1 MMVEAAEREMST
13 IRAMILLIGLA
24 VLAVSSVA
32 PAEEVAPGI
41 TFTSYDA
48 PGPNRV
54 HIVAVDR
61 LRSEYKLKVGWPQKQ
76 RNYTARQTVST
87 IASLYDAP
95 PAHDVVAAVNA
106 SFFGTVPSITGA
118 AASDGEMLDQ
128 PDSNYETFL
137 FGPTR
142 LPIIRPDIG
151 HVTGKLTFADGSST
165 TLHSYNKARDAD
177 TIVAYTPQWAPTT
190 GTIDEGVEVILV
202 DVSYPMRSDKAVS
215 GVVAAIETG
224 AASVNNAIPAGGM
237 VLSATGTPATTIAG
251 KVLAGDRLTM
261 FFDTSDGRWNN
272 ADMAIT
278 GIGWLLDNGT
288 ANSANWANYSYSTQ
302 RHPRTVLAWNNE
314 NLYLMVC
321 DGRCNG
327 IVGMTFQ
334 EMAEFLIGTL
344 GATDAVNLDGGG
356 SSTMWVNGQVRNLP
370 SDNCGT
376 ERAVGNAIL
385 LVRQDTSTVYPLS
398 DPFAS
403 IGRLAGWD
411 DKFTFNGIQAFSPA
425 SPGGDGY
432 VIQVQDPAGGVETV
446 RRGDFGDTDYAVQ
459 ADVYCEYRS
468 GVAGN
473 GFERYCIFAR
483 DNGMGALGLNSSYG
497 SGNCYALTYDSNNGR
512 VRAAKY
518 VNGTISD
525 FQQSS
530 PVYMASTAWRNFRI
544 ECLGSRIRYLVDDS
558 LLADVIDTT
567 HVRGYFGIG
576 YHEFFA
582 TDSNMHGTRA
592 DNFSAVR
599 LASPDKA
606 TNPEPADLM
615 TDVPLVSTLSW
626 TAGAGAVSHDVHFG
640 TTSPGIFQGN
650 QTTTIFE
657 PGPLQL
663 GQTYY
668 WRIDEVNAYGTTA
681 GDTWSFTARR
691 YKGDFDN
698 DGDLDQMD
706 FGLMQA
712 CLSGASIPQLDAA
725 CQPAGFDGD
734 SDVDRDDIARFLNC
748 LSGPQTPLNPDCLDR

>member
-1 MMVEAAEREMST
+1 MMVLAVGRNMSA

-24 VLAVSSVA
+24 VLAVGSVA

-54 HIVAVDR
+54 HIVTVDR

-142 LPIIRPDIG
+142 LPMIRADIG
-151 HVTGKLTFADGSST
+151 HVNGKLTFADGSST

-190 GTIDEGVEVILV
+190 GTIDEGVEVMLA
-202 DVSYPMRSDKAVS
+202 DVSYPMRSDKAVA
-215 GVVAAIETG
+215 GVVTAIETG

-237 VLSATGTPATTIAG
+237 VLSAVGTPVATITS
-251 KVLAGDRLTM
+251 KVQAGDRLTM

-278 GIGWLLDNGT
+278 GIGWLLDNGA
-288 ANSANWANYSYSTQ
+288 ANTANWAKYAYSTQ
-302 RHPRTVLAWNNE
+302 RHPRTALAWNDE
-314 NLYLMVC
+314 HLYLMVC

-334 EMAEFLIGTL
+334 EMADFLIGTL

-385 LVRQDTSTVYPLS
+385 LVRQDTSTAYPLS
-398 DPFAS
+398 DSFAD

-411 DKFTFNGIQAFSPA
+411 DKFTFNGVQVFSPA

-432 VIQVQDPAGGVETV
+432 AIQVQDPAGGVETV

-459 ADVYCEYRS
+459 SDIYCEYRP

-483 DNGMGALGLNSSYG
+483 DNGMGALGLNGNYG

-512 VRAAKY
+512 LRAAKY

-544 ECLGSRIRYLVDDS
+544 ECLGSRIRYLVDGS

-582 TDSNMHGTRA
+582 TNSNMHGTRA

-599 LASPDKA
+599 LAAPDKA
-606 TNPEPADLM
+606 ADPEPANFT
-615 TDVPLVSTLSW
+615 TDVPLVTVLSW
-626 TAGAGAVSHDVHFG
+626 AAGAGAVSHDVYFG
-640 TTSPGIFQGN
+640 TTSPGTFQGN
-650 QTTTIFE
+650 QAAATFD
-657 PGPLQL
+657 PGLLQL

-668 WRIDEVNAYGTTA
+668 WRVDEVNAYGTTT
-681 GDTWSFTARR
+681 GDTWSFTARQ

-725 CQPAGFDGD
+725 CQPARFDND
-734 SDVDRDDIARFLNC
+734 SDVDQVDIALFLDC
-748 LSGPQTPLNPDCLDR
+748 LSGPLAPMNPDCLDG